1 MNTDDNK
8 KRGRELIND
17 KKSNVNEQKAKKA
30 KGKQK
35 ENSRKEVGK
44 KKSSKKKK
52 ALIIAFINVFVI
64 AGALIGAYFAYFTPE
79 KRYDR
84 SIKAA
89 DKAYDKKDYEDAEDN
104 YLLALELDE
113 NSFTARLGLLK
124 VYEVQNRRVELKRV
138 FDDAIVYI
146 RGVDDN
152 EFADNKYNIVE
163 IYLYASK
170 VYKDDLATRIKL
182 FEEIYLREA
191 NNRLVN
197 EQLVKN
203 YLELS
208 NEYYGKQDMENEIL
222 AYNRVLELDAEN
234 EVAWNTRIERI
245 KTALDACMQQE
256 DFDGADALID
266 KYVSMVDGF
275 DFETYRAEVA
285 RKRQIHDSKYEL
297 LTAVYDNLSNKEYEK
312 MLEIDGSVV
321 ANFVSKHIDG
331 SCVFTKE
338 DGIVENYTGK
348 AAAIISF
355 KEDAYYF
362 YYGDFVEGRCE
373 GNGVLYIMT
382 DAANK
387 SYYLYDGE
395 WKDNK
400 PNGKGVSSS
409 IHEYDEASRLYISR
423 EESGNFVDG
432 LQNGRMM
439 GTVILN
445 ESETYKGSWQTKN
458 GVPKDVSS
466 LYPDYPFSVPQ
477 GKVLYAVFLNSDE
490 SIGWGSWIN
499 KNGHLGVIPF
509 VN

>member
-1 MNTDDNK
+1 MREVFMNT
-8 KRGRELIND
+8 ED
-17 KKSNVNEQKAKKA
+17 KKKK
-30 KGKQK
+30 G
-35 ENSRKEVGK
+35 N
-44 KKSSKKKK
+44 KKKK
-52 ALIIAFINVFVI
+52 ALIIAFINIFVI
-64 AGALIGAYFAYFTPE
+64 VGVLIGAYFAYFTPE

-89 DKAYDKKDYEDAEDN
+89 DVAYDKKDYEDAEDD
-104 YLLALELDE
+104 YLLALQIDDS
-113 NSFTARLGLLK
+113 SFAARLGLLK
-124 VYEVQNRRVELKRV
+124 VYEAQNRKVELKRV
-138 FDDAIVYI
+138 FDEAIEYI
-146 RGVDDN
+146 HGVD
-152 EFADNKYNIVE
+152 EEAFVDNKYNIIE
-163 IYLYASK
+163 IYLYASIA
-170 VYKDDLATRIKL
+170 YKDDLNTRIRL

-191 NNRLVN
+191 SNIQVN

-203 YLELS
+203 YLELAD
-208 NEYYGKQDMENEIL
+208 EYYAKQDMENEIL
-222 AYNRVLELDAEN
+222 AYNRVLELEAEN
-234 EVAWNTRIERI
+234 EIAWNTRIERI

-266 KYVSMVDGF
+266 KYVSLIDGF
-275 DFETYRAEVA
+275 DFEAYRTEVA
-285 RKRQIHDSKYEL
+285 KKRQIHDSKYEL
-297 LTAVYDNLSNKEYEK
+297 LTAVFDNLSNKEYEK
-312 MLEIDGSVV
+312 MLEIDGSVI

-362 YYGDFVEGRCE
+362 YYGDFVEGNCE
-373 GNGVLYIMT
+373 GNGVLYLMT
-382 DAANK
+382 NASNK

-400 PNGKGVSSS
+400 PNGKGISSS
-409 IHEYDEASRLYISR
+409 IHEYDETSKLFITR

-432 LQNGRMM
+432 LQNGKMT

-445 ESETYKGSWQTKN
+445 ESETYKGSWKTEN

-466 LYPDYPFSVPQ
+466 LYADYPFSVPQ
-477 GKVLYAVFLNSDE
+477 GNVLYAVFLNSDE